1 MTTFVPTISSEVI
14 LNIMC
19 HYLIC
24 YLWYQCFVY
33 FPTGLHLPAE
43 VQTEIKSIKTKM
55 SGLCIDFNKNLNEEN
70 TILEFTKAELGM
82 HSMYN

>member
-1 MTTFVPTISSEVI
+1 M
-14 LNIMC
+14 
-19 HYLIC
+19 
-24 YLWYQCFVY
+24 Y
-33 FPTGLHLPAE
+33 FHTGLHLPAE

-70 TILEFTKAELGM
+70 TILEFIKAELGM